1 MRFGVCCQRPVSDHR
16 KSTAI
21 FDRLYRLV
29 FLSPSWAQRWW
40 LHVGRHTLGAS
51 VTDEQCPSEE
61 TMLFLTI
68 RHALRILIIAAL
80 LVAGSVHAAGKYVLI
95 SHAPDSDSWWNTI
108 KNSIKQAGEDY
119 GVTVDYRNPP
129 SGDLADMARL
139 IEQAAAAGYDG
150 VIVTIADYNVLQG
163 AIGKVTAKKIPLI
176 TINSGTPEQSEKLGA
191 IMHVGQPEYAAGKGV
206 GERAKAAGVKSFL
219 CVNHYA
225 TNPAS
230 FERCR
235 GFGEAIGADYK
246 KATLDSGDDPTT
258 IESKVAAYLRQNP
271 GTEGVLTLGPTS
283 AGPTIKALEK
293 SGRAGKLWMATFDL
307 SDDISKGIKD
317 GTVQFAI
324 DQQPYLQ
331 GYIPVAVLA
340 TMKEMNTTDLKK
352 VAEAVK
358 ANPKTKKRFDEYG
371 LVPNYGPRHISS
383 GPGFVTKENIS
394 KVEKY
399 AGQYR

>member
-1 MRFGVCCQRPVSDHR
+1 MGSLRKRF
-16 KSTAI
+16 
-21 FDRLYRLV
+21 F
-29 FLSPSWAQRWW
+29 
-40 LHVGRHTLGAS
+40 
-51 VTDEQCPSEE
+51 
-61 TMLFLTI
+61 
-68 RHALRILIIAAL
+68 LRILAL
-80 LVAGSVHAAGKYVLI
+80 VMLLASGMVQAAGRYVLI

-108 KNSIKQAGEDY
+108 KNAIKQAGEDY

-150 VIVTIADYNVLQG
+150 VITTIADYNVLQG
-163 AIGKVTAKKIPLI
+163 AIGKVTTKKIPLI
-176 TINSGTPEQSEKLGA
+176 TINSGTTEQSEKLGA
-191 IMHVGQPEYAAGKGV
+191 IMHVGQPEYAAGKGA

-271 GTEGVLTLGPTS
+271 GTNGVLTLGPTS
-283 AGPTIKALEK
+283 AGPTIKALQK
-293 SGRAGKLWMATFDL
+293 SGQAGKLWFATFDL
-307 SDDISKGIKD
+307 SDDISKAIKD
-317 GTVQFAI
+317 GTIKFAI

-331 GYIPVAVLA
+331 GYIPVAVMA
-340 TMKEMNTTDLKK
+340 TMKEMKTTDLKK
-352 VAEAVK
+352 VVDAVK
-358 ANPKTKKRFDEYG
+358 ANPKTKRRFDEYG
-371 LVPNYGPRHISS
+371 LVPVYGPRHISS
-383 GPGFVTKENIS
+383 GPGFVTKDNIA

>member
-1 MRFGVCCQRPVSDHR
+1 MIMTLSIKRI
-16 KSTAI
+16 TLAI
-21 FDRLYRLV
+21 VASIALV
-29 FLSPSWAQRWW
+29 T
-40 LHVGRHTLGAS
+40 V
-51 VTDEQCPSEE
+51 
-61 TMLFLTI
+61 
-68 RHALRILIIAAL
+68 
-80 LVAGSVHAAGKYVLI
+80 GSVDAAGRYVLI

-108 KNSIKQAGEDY
+108 KNAIKQAGEDY

-176 TINSGTPEQSEKLGA
+176 TINSGTPAESEKLGA
-191 IMHVGQPEYAAGKGV
+191 IMHVGQPEHAAGKGA

-235 GFGEAIGADYK
+235 GFADAIGADYK
-246 KATLDSGDDPTT
+246 KSTLDSGDDPTS
-258 IESKVAAYLRQNP
+258 IESKAAAYLRQNP
-271 GTEGVLTLGPTS
+271 NTNGVLTLGPTS
-283 AGPTIKALEK
+283 ASPTIKALQK
-293 SGRAGKLWMATFDL
+293 SGQAGKLWMATFDL
-307 SDDISKGIKD
+307 SDDISKGVKD
-317 GTVQFAI
+317 GTVAFAI

-340 TMKEMNTTDLKK
+340 TMKEMKTTDLKK
-352 VAEAVK
+352 VADAVK
-358 ANPKTKKRFDEYG
+358 ASPKTKKRFDEYG

-383 GPGFVTKENIS
+383 GPGFVTKENIT